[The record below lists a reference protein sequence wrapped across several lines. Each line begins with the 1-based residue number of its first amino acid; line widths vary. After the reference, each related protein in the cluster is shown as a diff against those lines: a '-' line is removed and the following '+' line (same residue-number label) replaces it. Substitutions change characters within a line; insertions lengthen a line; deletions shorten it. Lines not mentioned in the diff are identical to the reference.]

1 MSNPLKPHLP
11 AAGQI
16 CMSQLANEFQI
27 PPVDIYLSNYKRGG
41 NIVKNTWTN
50 RNVPGVVGVVAPNTP
65 SSPLCLTK
73 FYNASHFLLSVQFD
87 GDAETT
93 HKYGWNNDGKIR
105 VKVWGVSDDFSVSIK
120 GKGVDSVFRYVGG
133 TGPQVF
139 SSVTDGGVIAFPK
152 LNSGNYTITVI
163 DNDNHVNNP
172 SYINPPTFNVT
183 VKYGTGAGISVQ
195 GFSTGTRHYIEL
207 PGSPASPPPNP
218 PMPTPVP
225 ILPGLETFAQIKLVT
240 FGGDDL
246 MDF

>member
-27 PPVDIYLSNYKRGG
+27 PTVDIYLSSYKRGG

-65 SSPLCLTK
+65 SSPLCLTT

-120 GKGVDSVFRYVGG
+120 G
-133 TGPQVF
+133 
-139 SSVTDGGVIAFPK
+139 IAFPK